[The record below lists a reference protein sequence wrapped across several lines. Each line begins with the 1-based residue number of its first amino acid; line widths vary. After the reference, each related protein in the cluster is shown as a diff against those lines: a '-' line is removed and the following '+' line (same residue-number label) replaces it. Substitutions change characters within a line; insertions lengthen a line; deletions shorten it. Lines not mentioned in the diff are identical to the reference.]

1 LSVKFKN
8 KIWDHIH
15 INKNTSVHNLKMVI
29 RTLRDTISKFENWMC
44 NLKVYLDDTRNQI
57 RESTVHFTAL
67 EIACCEPLGRKYM
80 LPNHIPPK
88 RPTQSYQNSY
98 LVTRAASMPREVKVQ
113 PAASLHASF
122 CRPLGLWNVAYA
134 HPSPVLCCFGPKVP
148 CLCKI
153 FSRVTYSFGPKV
165 PCLCPNILQSP
176 VKLDPQEYVF
186 FAFLSSVRPISFP
199 SLEHVPR
206 LHRSRSPRPSHH
218 LVWLPA
224 RSSKTIYRIPN
235 LYKQFWTKLWEKIM
249 KKKLWIDRFRKHLD

>member
-1 LSVKFKN
+1 MRRRDRPVARGWVAGSNSAVPRIDGIKLIFTSCKALNWSWLIKLIRDGLLSLCCTTGLFNYLYLKFQ
-8 KIWDHIH
+8 
-15 INKNTSVHNLKMVI
+15 S
-29 RTLRDTISKFENWMC
+29 LRDDHLS
-44 NLKVYLDDTRNQI
+44 
-57 RESTVHFTAL
+57 
-67 EIACCEPLGRKYM
+67 LGC
-80 LPNHIPPK
+80 
-88 RPTQSYQNSY
+88 T
-98 LVTRAASMPREVKVQ
+98 
-113 PAASLHASF
+113 
-122 CRPLGLWNVAYA
+122 C
-134 HPSPVLCCFGPKVP
+134 PKVP

-153 FSRVTYSFGPKV
+153 FSRITYSFGPKV

-218 LVWLPA
+218 LVSLPA